1 MSGNQV
7 KAEAV
12 AAGAD
17 DWATRRKMNQRR
29 MIELAEGELMA
40 EMLAGGDTATTDR
53 RVRMITNLARA
64 VVAVEAIKPSSG
76 LTPDQTEEDEMGGR
90 RDDDPAELE
99 ALRADLRERYDFF
112 AAQRE
117 LRGRAGSDGREGAE
131 AHLGT
136 RSASGDP
143 SDSAGDGLE
152 HLADAGWTGRR
163 QDLRGGVL
171 AA

>member
-1 MSGNQV
+1 M

-40 EMLAGGDTATTDR
+40 EMLAGGDPATADR
-53 RVRMITNLARA
+53 RVRAITNLARA
-64 VVAVEAIKPSSG
+64 VVAIEAIRPSAG
-76 LTPDQTEEDEMGGR
+76 LPPDETEEDEMGGR

-117 LRGRAGSDGREGAE
+117 LRGRAGSDGRDGAE
-131 AHLGT
+131 AHIGAL
-136 RSASGDP
+136 AEAGDP
-143 SDSAGDGLE
+143 PDAAGDGVE
-152 HLADAGWTGRR
+152 HLADAGWTGRG